1 MQVAVGMEMSGRDRI
16 FGALRLVRSGAVI
29 RNGLVKSKSLAGL
42 SWQALQ

>member
-1 MQVAVGMEMSGRDRI
+1 MEMSVRDRI
-16 FGALRLVRSGAVI
+16 LRAFRAGRSGAVI